1 MKNKLLQLCHILIAA
16 SCLGPMPVTSLAASS
31 TQYANLS
38 TTNQYS
44 IEIIKSQKKLL
55 VKQGG
60 RTIRQ
65 YEAAVGRGGAG
76 SKRQQGDRITPVG
89 VYTVVDFRKSDQF
102 HYFVQIN
109 YPNMVDAWYGYKNNI
124 IDAHEFSAISSA
136 IRNQQEPPQN
146 TALGGYI
153 GIHGIGQ
160 TTDEKLLIHSGLD
173 WTQGCIALTNE
184 EIMELRQYVDVGTL
198 IYIRD

>member
-1 MKNKLLQLCHILIAA
+1 MNNRLIQKYFVRIAVI
-16 SCLGPMPVTSLAASS
+16 CLGLIPVITQAAPTTQPVNLSASS
-31 TQYANLS
+31 P
-38 TTNQYS
+38 YS

-55 VKQGG
+55 VKQGD
-60 RTIRQ
+60 RIVRQ
-65 YEAAVGRGGAG
+65 YEAAVGRGGTG

-89 VYTVVDFRKSDQF
+89 VYSFVDFRQSDQF
-102 HYFVQIN
+102 HYFMHIN

-136 IRNQQEPPQN
+136 IRHQQQPPQD

-160 TTDEKLLIHSGLD
+160 ITDEKLLIHSSLD

-184 EIMELRQYVDVGTL
+184 EIMELRQYVDVGTQVL
-198 IYIRD
+198 IRD